1 MPDYDDGLVEATA
14 KAIALEIDGYAPDV
28 MGDDYRIYLDD
39 RVFVEPVRL
48 ARAAIAAVLEWQG
61 KAGYVLAPAEPTPE
75 MIVAGIAERHDSG
88 VPEAWSKA
96 TANVYR
102 AMLAA
107 L

>member
-1 MPDYDDGLVEATA
+1 MPDYDDGLVEAVA
-14 KAIALEIDGYAPDV
+14 EKL
-28 MGDDYRIYLDD
+28 LNC
-39 RVFVEPVRL
+39 RL
-48 ARAAIAAVLEWQG
+48 LNVGPTDEARAAIAAVLEWQG
-61 KAGYVLAPAEPTPE
+61 KSGYVLAPAEPTPE

>member
-1 MPDYDDGLVEATA
+1 MPDYDDGLVREVA
-14 KAIALEIDGYAPDV
+14 KAIGASIPGRSPMTYESPATLI
-28 MGDDYRIYLDD
+28 M
-39 RVFVEPVRL
+39 

-61 KAGYVLAPAEPTPE
+61 KSGYVLAPAEPTPE

>member
-1 MPDYDDGLVEATA
+1 MAYDEELIEFVA
-14 KAIALEIDGYAPDV
+14 KALRKADGATRDKSLH
-28 MGDDYRIYLDD
+28 DY
-39 RVFVEPVRL
+39 ENE

>member
-1 MPDYDDGLVEATA
+1 MIYDEGLVSSVATA
-14 KAIALEIDGYAPDV
+14 LSDIELTGGTYVAFTPD
-28 MGDDYRIYLDD
+28 DAKQ
-39 RVFVEPVRL
+39 L

-61 KAGYVLAPAEPTPE
+61 KSGYVLAPAEPTPE

-96 TANVYR
+96 TANIYR